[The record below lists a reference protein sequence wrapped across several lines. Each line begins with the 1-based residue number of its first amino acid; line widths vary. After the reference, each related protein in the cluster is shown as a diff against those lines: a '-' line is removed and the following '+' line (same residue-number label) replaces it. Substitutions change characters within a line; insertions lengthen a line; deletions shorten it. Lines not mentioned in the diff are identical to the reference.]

1 MEPVVHLR
9 GAVALL
15 GRFPALAGANLDVQR
30 GEIVLV
36 RGRNGAGKTT
46 LLRVLAGLLPVAAG
60 DAVVQGCDL
69 RARRQDVR
77 TKVGMLGH
85 GNGLYEDLTVTE
97 NVRFWGRTV
106 GATDAEIATA
116 MERLGVGG
124 RLAGVPVHRLSA
136 GQRRRTAL
144 AVVAARR
151 PELWLLDEP
160 HAGLDA
166 AGRELLDALLRAA
179 ALVAGKDL
187 RIEARSRV
195 ATNQVI
201 PFAFCMLLVFAFAL
215 DPARGTLT
223 TAAPGLFWVA
233 VLFPTVLGAQRSF
246 GVDQADGTRDAL
258 RLSGLDPAGVF
269 LGKAGALALQ
279 LLVLEVLLGVGVLVL
294 YTTDLRASG
303 IILLVV

>member
-15 GRFPALAGANLDVQR
+15 GRFPALAGASLDIQR
-30 GEIVLV
+30 GEILLV

-46 LLRVLAGLLPVAAG
+46 LLRVLAGLVAVASG
-60 DAVVQGCDL
+60 EAVVLGCDL
-69 RARRQDVR
+69 RTHAREVR
-77 TKVGMLGH
+77 SKVGVLGH
-85 GNGLYEDLTVTE
+85 GNGLYEDLTVAE

-116 MERLGVGG
+116 MERLGVAG

-166 AGRELLDALLRAA
+166 VGRDLLDALLGEAVAA
-179 ALVAGKDL
+179 G
-187 RIEARSRV
+187 
-195 ATNQVI
+195 ATV
-201 PFAFCMLLVFAFAL
+201 VFASHDVDRAVPL
-215 DPARGTLT
+215 AHRVVTMAGGLVGPVPTGPVPLPVSPLPASV
-223 TAAPGLFWVA
+223 PC
-233 VLFPTVLGAQRSF
+233 
-246 GVDQADGTRDAL
+246 
-258 RLSGLDPAGVF
+258 
-269 LGKAGALALQ
+269 
-279 LLVLEVLLGVGVLVL
+279 
-294 YTTDLRASG
+294 
-303 IILLVV
+303 

>member
-60 DAVVQGCDL
+60 DAVVLGCDL

-166 AGRELLDALLRAA
+166 AGRDLLDGLLGEAVAA
-179 ALVAGKDL
+179 G
-187 RIEARSRV
+187 
-195 ATNQVI
+195 ATV
-201 PFAFCMLLVFAFAL
+201 VFASHEL
-215 DPARGTLT
+215 DRAEPLAHRVVTMAG
-223 TAAPGLFWVA
+223 GLVE
-233 VLFPTVLGAQRSF
+233 VPT
-246 GVDQADGTRDAL
+246 
-258 RLSGLDPAGVF
+258 PAGAPVPC
-269 LGKAGALALQ
+269 
-279 LLVLEVLLGVGVLVL
+279 
-294 YTTDLRASG
+294 
-303 IILLVV
+303 

>member
-46 LLRVLAGLLPVAAG
+46 LLRVLAGLLAVAAG
-60 DAVVQGCDL
+60 EAVVLGCDL

-106 GATDAEIATA
+106 GATDAEIAIA
-116 MERLGVGG
+116 MDRLGVGG
-124 RLAGVPVHRLSA
+124 RLATVPVHRLSA

-160 HAGLDA
+160 HAGLDT
-166 AGRELLDALLRAA
+166 AGRDLLDALLGEAVAA
-179 ALVAGKDL
+179 G
-187 RIEARSRV
+187 
-195 ATNQVI
+195 ATV
-201 PFAFCMLLVFAFAL
+201 VFASHEL
-215 DPARGTLT
+215 DRAVPLATRVVTMAGGLVEVPTL
-223 TAAPGLFWVA
+223 
-233 VLFPTVLGAQRSF
+233 
-246 GVDQADGTRDAL
+246 DGT
-258 RLSGLDPAGVF
+258 PVPC
-269 LGKAGALALQ
+269 
-279 LLVLEVLLGVGVLVL
+279 
-294 YTTDLRASG
+294 
-303 IILLVV
+303 

>member
-1 MEPVVHLR
+1 MQPVVHLR

-46 LLRVLAGLLPVAAG
+46 LLRVLAGLVVVADG
-60 DAVVQGCDL
+60 EAVVLGCDL
-69 RARRQDVR
+69 RARRRDVR

-85 GNGLYEDLTVTE
+85 GNGLYEDLTVAE

-116 MERLGVGG
+116 MERLGVAG
-124 RLAGVPVHRLSA
+124 RLATVPVHRLSA

-166 AGRELLDALLRAA
+166 GGRDLLDGLLGEAVAA
-179 ALVAGKDL
+179 G
-187 RIEARSRV
+187 
-195 ATNQVI
+195 ATV
-201 PFAFCMLLVFAFAL
+201 VFASHEL
-215 DPARGTLT
+215 DRAEPLAHRIVTMAGGLVEAPVPD
-223 TAAPGLFWVA
+223 AA
-233 VLFPTVLGAQRSF
+233 TVP
-246 GVDQADGTRDAL
+246 VTV
-258 RLSGLDPAGVF
+258 PC
-269 LGKAGALALQ
+269 
-279 LLVLEVLLGVGVLVL
+279 
-294 YTTDLRASG
+294 
-303 IILLVV
+303 

>member
-1 MEPVVHLR
+1 MQPVVHLR

-15 GRFPALAGANLDVQR
+15 GRFPALAGATLDVQR

-60 DAVVQGCDL
+60 EAVVLGCDL

-77 TKVGMLGH
+77 TKVGVLGH
-85 GNGLYEDLTVTE
+85 GNGLYEDLTVAE

-106 GATDAEIATA
+106 GATDDEIATA
-116 MERLGVGG
+116 MARLGVAG
-124 RLAGVPVHRLSA
+124 RLAAVPVHRLSA

-166 AGRELLDALLRAA
+166 AGRDLLDALLGEAVAA
-179 ALVAGKDL
+179 G
-187 RIEARSRV
+187 
-195 ATNQVI
+195 ATV
-201 PFAFCMLLVFAFAL
+201 VFASHEL
-215 DPARGTLT
+215 DRAEPLAHRVVTMAGGLVEVPPRE
-223 TAAPGLFWVA
+223 AAPI
-233 VLFPTVLGAQRSF
+233 PC
-246 GVDQADGTRDAL
+246 
-258 RLSGLDPAGVF
+258 
-269 LGKAGALALQ
+269 
-279 LLVLEVLLGVGVLVL
+279 
-294 YTTDLRASG
+294 
-303 IILLVV
+303 

>member
-1 MEPVVHLR
+1 MEPVVHLHD
-9 GAVALL
+9 AVALL
-15 GRFPALAGANLDVQR
+15 GRFPALAGASLDVQR

-60 DAVVQGCDL
+60 EAVVLGYDL
-69 RARRQDVR
+69 RSRRRDVR
-77 TKVGMLGH
+77 MKVGMLGH

-116 MERLGVGG
+116 MERLGVAG
-124 RLAGVPVHRLSA
+124 RLAGIAVHRLSA

-166 AGRELLDALLRAA
+166 AGRDLLDALLGEAVAA
-179 ALVAGKDL
+179 G
-187 RIEARSRV
+187 
-195 ATNQVI
+195 ATV
-201 PFAFCMLLVFAFAL
+201 VFASHDL
-215 DPARGTLT
+215 DRAEPLAHRIVTMAGGVVEAPRPEVPPLPAPPVP
-223 TAAPGLFWVA
+223 A
-233 VLFPTVLGAQRSF
+233 TV
-246 GVDQADGTRDAL
+246 
-258 RLSGLDPAGVF
+258 PC
-269 LGKAGALALQ
+269 
-279 LLVLEVLLGVGVLVL
+279 
-294 YTTDLRASG
+294 
-303 IILLVV
+303 

>member
-15 GRFPALAGANLDVQR
+15 GRFPALAGASLDVQR

-46 LLRVLAGLLPVAAG
+46 LLRVLAGLVAVSAG
-60 DAVVQGCDL
+60 EAVVLGCDL
-69 RARRQDVR
+69 RSGRREVR

-85 GNGLYEDLTVTE
+85 GNGLYEDLTVAE

-106 GATDAEIATA
+106 GATEAEIATA
-116 MERLGVGG
+116 MARLGVGG

-166 AGRELLDALLRAA
+166 AGRDLLDALLGEAVAA
-179 ALVAGKDL
+179 G
-187 RIEARSRV
+187 
-195 ATNQVI
+195 ATV
-201 PFAFCMLLVFAFAL
+201 VFASHEL
-215 DPARGTLT
+215 DRAVPLAHRVVTMAGGVVEVPPLQPA
-223 TAAPGLFWVA
+223 PV
-233 VLFPTVLGAQRSF
+233 PC
-246 GVDQADGTRDAL
+246 
-258 RLSGLDPAGVF
+258 
-269 LGKAGALALQ
+269 
-279 LLVLEVLLGVGVLVL
+279 
-294 YTTDLRASG
+294 
-303 IILLVV
+303 

>member
-1 MEPVVHLR
+1 MQPVVHLR

-46 LLRVLAGLLPVAAG
+46 LLRVLAGLVAVSAG
-60 DAVVQGCDL
+60 EAVVLGCDL
-69 RARRQDVR
+69 RSGRRDVR
-77 TKVGMLGH
+77 TKVGLLGH
-85 GNGLYEDLTVTE
+85 GNGLYEDLTVAE

-116 MERLGVGG
+116 MERLGVAG
-124 RLAGVPVHRLSA
+124 RLATVPVHRLSA

-166 AGRELLDALLRAA
+166 AGRDLLDALLGEAVAA
-179 ALVAGKDL
+179 G
-187 RIEARSRV
+187 
-195 ATNQVI
+195 ATV
-201 PFAFCMLLVFAFAL
+201 VFASHDL
-215 DPARGTLT
+215 DRAVPLARRIVTMAGGLMEAPVPD
-223 TAAPGLFWVA
+223 AAPL
-233 VLFPTVLGAQRSF
+233 TVT
-246 GVDQADGTRDAL
+246 V
-258 RLSGLDPAGVF
+258 PC
-269 LGKAGALALQ
+269 
-279 LLVLEVLLGVGVLVL
+279 
-294 YTTDLRASG
+294 
-303 IILLVV
+303 

>member
-60 DAVVQGCDL
+60 DAVVLGCDL

-166 AGRELLDALLRAA
+166 AGRDLLDGLLGEAVAA
-179 ALVAGKDL
+179 G
-187 RIEARSRV
+187 
-195 ATNQVI
+195 ATV
-201 PFAFCMLLVFAFAL
+201 VFASHEL
-215 DPARGTLT
+215 DRAEPLAHRVVTMAGGLVEVPA
-223 TAAPGLFWVA
+223 
-233 VLFPTVLGAQRSF
+233 
-246 GVDQADGTRDAL
+246 
-258 RLSGLDPAGVF
+258 PAGLPVPC
-269 LGKAGALALQ
+269 
-279 LLVLEVLLGVGVLVL
+279 
-294 YTTDLRASG
+294 
-303 IILLVV
+303 

>member
-30 GEIVLV
+30 GEIVLL

-46 LLRVLAGLLPVAAG
+46 VLRVLAGLVTVSAG
-60 DAVVQGCDL
+60 EAVVLGCDL

-77 TKVGMLGH
+77 TKVGLLGH
-85 GNGLYEDLTVTE
+85 GNGLYEDLTVAE

-106 GATDAEIATA
+106 GATDEEIATA
-116 MERLGVGG
+116 MERLGVAG
-124 RLAGVPVHRLSA
+124 RLATVPVHRLSA

-166 AGRELLDALLRAA
+166 AGRDLLDRLLGEAVAA
-179 ALVAGKDL
+179 G
-187 RIEARSRV
+187 
-195 ATNQVI
+195 ATV
-201 PFAFCMLLVFAFAL
+201 VFASHEL
-215 DPARGTLT
+215 DRAIPLAHRVVTMAGGLVEVPTPDV
-223 TAAPGLFWVA
+223 APV
-233 VLFPTVLGAQRSF
+233 PC
-246 GVDQADGTRDAL
+246 
-258 RLSGLDPAGVF
+258 
-269 LGKAGALALQ
+269 
-279 LLVLEVLLGVGVLVL
+279 
-294 YTTDLRASG
+294 
-303 IILLVV
+303 